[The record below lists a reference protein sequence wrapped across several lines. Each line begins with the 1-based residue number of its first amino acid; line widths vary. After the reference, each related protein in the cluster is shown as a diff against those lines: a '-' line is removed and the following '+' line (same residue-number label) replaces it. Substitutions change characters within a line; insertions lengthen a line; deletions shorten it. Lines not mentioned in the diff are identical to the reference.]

1 MDAFI
6 LALRDLCKDLL
17 PTLGA
22 ACLVCLIVLLIKLIK
37 VMDSVDATLLKTHGT
52 IDLVDKSIEK
62 VQAPLDTAVKVSGT
76 VDKAHDATL
85 VAVKDAKDFVVK
97 NAGEVKDRIAEIMK
111 ESSKET
117 EELKEPSPEDII
129 GG

>member
-85 VAVKDAKDFVVK
+85 VAAKDFVVK